1 MDLDQQAQD
10 VGVNENQLQGDH
22 FFAQIGAKKE
32 IDDDTSETSSYK
44 SSKGDQEQDGVADIQ
59 EI

>member
-10 VGVNENQLQGDH
+10 VGANDNLLQGEQ

-44 SSKGDQEQDGVADIQ
+44 SSKGDQEQAGVPDIH